1 VVAFDLAEEMVA
13 AARSCHE
20 DLALDGEVAKADAFE
35 LVAQMP
41 KRVDLVACVRFAYY
55 FDRDSRVEL
64 WRALADVSERHILV
78 QFKVSGSLRGKMQS
92 VRRALRPKR
101 RRARRH
107 PRHVL
112 TRQEIEQEVALAGL
126 RLVRFVRAGM
136 FSNSAYALAEKP
148 AGNVVSATAW
158 AA

>member
-1 VVAFDLAEEMVA
+1 
-13 AARSCHE
+13 
-20 DLALDGEVAKADAFE
+20 
-35 LVAQMP
+35 
-41 KRVDLVACVRFAYY
+41 
-55 FDRDSRVEL
+55 
-64 WRALADVSERHILV
+64 
-78 QFKVSGSLRGKMQS
+78 
-92 VRRALRPKR
+92 
-101 RRARRH
+101 
-107 PRHVL
+107 L